1 MCNVGQSSCSKSLSK
16 LPVYSQFSISCYQRV
31 IVHVWGWIC
40 LDLMWFVLLFEF
52 RFQTSHTA
60 LRQMLFFSPA
70 EPQPSDKLT
79 SNQSPIQ
86 LPSSTTALL
95 QRHTPPDR
103 SVCVCLC
110 KYVHSKPSLNLIF
123 SQENSFWAQRK
134 LRICKCIRYQINL
147 TLNQIKVWS
156 KHLCCG

>member
-1 MCNVGQSSCSKSLSK
+1 MFKITFQTSCLLSV
-16 LPVYSQFSISCYQRV
+16 LNFLLSASHRACV
-31 IVHVWGWIC
+31 GWIC

-110 KYVHSKPSLNLIF
+110 KYVHSKPSLRLIK
-123 SQENSFWAQRK
+123 SILSLARK
-134 LRICKCIRYQINL
+134 IHSGLRGN
-147 TLNQIKVWS
+147 
-156 KHLCCG
+156 